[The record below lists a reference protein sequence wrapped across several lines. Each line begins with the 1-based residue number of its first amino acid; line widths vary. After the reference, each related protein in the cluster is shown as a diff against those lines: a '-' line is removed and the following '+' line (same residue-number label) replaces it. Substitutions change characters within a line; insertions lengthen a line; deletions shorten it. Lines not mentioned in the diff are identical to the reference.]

1 MKVFLA
7 HLDSEINTF
16 SPIPTGLANFA
27 EICLVRNGEHGDPP
41 SPKSRG
47 MIRYREMAKERG
59 WEVVESLCASAQ
71 PAGRIVQ
78 QVYEDFR
85 DEILEDLRRSL
96 PVDAV
101 LLDLHGAMTA
111 IGYDDCE
118 GDLIANVRCIVGVEV
133 PIGVSLDPHSHLT
146 QAMMENATVLTAA
159 KEYPHTDGGRQG
171 RRLFEI
177 IAGAAEGKYKPVI
190 SCYDPRMIGIYHTTR
205 APMRGFVDML
215 NDMES
220 KPGVLSISFIMGFP
234 WGDVPDMGTKIL
246 VVTDNNPELG
256 SALAQEIGEKLFALR
271 EAARPHYLTIE
282 EGLDEAMRTRGSP
295 VVLADS
301 SDNPGGGATG
311 DSTFLLRT
319 MLERGISNAA
329 IAMIW
334 DPIAVSM
341 AMDAG
346 VDGELELRIG
356 GKIGPMSGDP
366 VDLHVK
372 VTGLKANAAQYIG
385 PPEARSAIVI
395 GDTAAVHARGIDI
408 VLYSIRHQ
416 TFSPD
421 CFTVVGINPLE
432 KHILVVKSSQ
442 HFHTTFSPFAAKIL
456 YIAGPGSHNPFF
468 ENLPYKHF
476 KKDIWPWVENP
487 FERRKMID
495 HEQTAG

>member
-16 SPIPTGLANFA
+16 SPIPTGHANFA

-47 MIRYREMAKERG
+47 MIRFRKMAEERG

-71 PAGRIVQ
+71 PAGLIVRS
-78 QVYEDFR
+78 VYEDFR
-85 DEILEDLRRSL
+85 DEILNDLQNAM

-101 LLDLHGAMTA
+101 LFDLHGAMA
-111 IGYDDCE
+111 AVGYEDCE
-118 GDLIANVRCIVGVEV
+118 GDLIQRAREIVGPDI
-133 PIGVSLDPHSHLT
+133 PIGASLDPHCHMTLK
-146 QAMMENATVLTAA
+146 MIKNATAMTAA
-159 KEYPHTDGGRQG
+159 KEYPHTDGGRQSAN
-171 RRLFEI
+171 LFEI
-177 IAGAAEGKYKPVI
+177 ITGAAEGKIKPVI
-190 SCYDPRMIGIYHTTR
+190 SFFDCRMIGIYHTTKEPWR
-205 APMRGFVDML
+205 CFVDEL
-215 NDMES
+215 NAME
-220 KPGVLSISFIMGFP
+220 KLPDILSISFIMGFP
-234 WGDVPDMGTKIL
+234 WGDVQDMGTKIL
-246 VVTDNNPELG
+246 VVTDNNPSLG
-256 SALAQEIGEKLFALR
+256 DNLANEIGQKLFAWR
-271 EAARPHYLTIE
+271 SFARPHYLSID
-282 EGLDEAMRTRGSP
+282 EGLDEAMRTEGSP

-311 DSTFLLRT
+311 DSTFLLRAL
-319 MLERGISNAA
+319 LERGITNAA

-346 VDGELELRIG
+346 NGGELDLRIG

-366 VDLHVK
+366 VDLHVT
-372 VTGLKANAAQYIG
+372 VTGVKANAVQYVG
-385 PPEARSAIVI
+385 AKESRSAIVI
-395 GDTAAVHARGIDI
+395 GDTVAVNANGIDI

-432 KHILVVKSSQ
+432 RHVLVVKSSQ

-456 YIAGPGSHNPFF
+456 YIAAPGSHNPFF
-468 ENLPYKHF
+468 ENLPYKNF
-476 KKDIWPWVENP
+476 KKNLWPWIEEPFSPSEENL
-487 FERRKMID
+487 K
-495 HEQTAG
+495 